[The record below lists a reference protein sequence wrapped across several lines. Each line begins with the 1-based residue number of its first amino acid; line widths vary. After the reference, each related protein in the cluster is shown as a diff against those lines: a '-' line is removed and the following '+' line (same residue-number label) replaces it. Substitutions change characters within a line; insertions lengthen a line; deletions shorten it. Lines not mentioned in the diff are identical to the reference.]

1 MPFENGSE
9 FVSEMPLGIEKF
21 IHIFTCYDYTIFN
34 IALNFSL
41 DNFGLV
47 LVNILKKGP
56 FLVNKFFDGR
66 YCDTN
71 SFTGFNHN

>member
-41 DNFGLV
+41 DNF
-47 LVNILKKGP
+47 
-56 FLVNKFFDGR
+56 FASFDQHPQKM
-66 YCDTN
+66 DH
-71 SFTGFNHN
+71 F